1 MKYIILS
8 ILLLKSIYAFGQN
21 TSSVNSGAIQNNNI
35 MHSVGEVFV
44 ISNNENNISSGI
56 IAVTTQI
63 EFFTLGT
70 EEILLSED
78 IRVYPNPANNSLNL
92 NTNKKIKKIFIYN
105 TSGQLVSEQILNNAN
120 RVNLTNLS
128 KGIYFLKTE
137 NPNIKSIKIIKK

>member
-21 TSSVNSGAIQNNNI
+21 TSSVNSGAIQNNNL

-78 IRVYPNPANNSLNL
+78 IRVYPNPANHSLNL

-105 TSGQLVSEQILNNAN
+105 TSGQLVSEQILNNTN

>member
-21 TSSVNSGAIQNNNI
+21 TSSVNSGAIQNNNL

-78 IRVYPNPANNSLNL
+78 IRVYPNPANHSLNL
-92 NTNKKIKKIFIYN
+92 NINKKIKKIFIYN